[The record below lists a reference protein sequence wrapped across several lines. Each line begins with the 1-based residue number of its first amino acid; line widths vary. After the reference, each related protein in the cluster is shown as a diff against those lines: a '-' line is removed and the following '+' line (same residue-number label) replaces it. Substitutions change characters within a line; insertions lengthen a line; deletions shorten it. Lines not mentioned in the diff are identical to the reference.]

1 MPEPEPELEPE
12 PAPPPSVTLPATQGT
27 STAERFT
34 HKEKLVSVTPT
45 RDRTVNRKLRGIHL
59 FGLYWRGG
67 QILELGGPLAVLLA
81 FLIVGFLAWAVMQCI
96 TEMLCIWPI
105 PGSFSVY
112 VSEFVDP
119 ELGIAVGVAYWYT
132 YSISYAALITTTSA
146 YLHFWVA
153 GEGQNGFYGGVVY
166 FLIPVSMIAMNAVG
180 VQPTA
185 SNIEK
190 DMSLHIA
197 AFAYTGV
204 EIVAASALEVKWP
217 HKDKKDDRVATD
229 FSQRSEQSLLV
240 GKTVKFSSVYISFLA
255 TIAYTVAGTLASS
268 NMHRSD
274 CSLPR
279 LSWLTSSECPEHLRE
294 SKGFT
299 KSVFVAIAKES
310 GIPHLANAFNVFL
323 IFTAIT
329 CACTNLFVSS
339 RSLFGVT
346 TRLDGGPGQPGLLRL
361 LAFFGRTNRNK
372 VPLRAMIFSAAAFWW
387 VPFLELK
394 GGNGVGM
401 FIEILT
407 TMGSVSII
415 IVWGSQCWA
424 FIRYYRCIY
433 RHREALDMEQVA
445 QVRRWNQDANDD
457 YPYRSHGQP
466 FLAFVAL
473 IGCLLIILVSTGA
486 SLWNGF
492 HFKPFLSGYLV
503 IFTFLG
509 SWVILKIVRGA
520 KWSLVDLD
528 NAEKVINKIRNLHD
542 IRVGAT

>member
-1 MPEPEPELEPE
+1 MQ
-12 PAPPPSVTLPATQGT
+12 VFGLP
-27 STAERFT
+27 
-34 HKEKLVSVTPT
+34 KLVFKLTHTVWENPIEFD
-45 RDRTVNRKLRGIHL
+45 RDAAQNWFVS
-59 FGLYWRGG
+59 FWYVCGLE
-67 QILELGGPLAVLLA
+67 QQVH
-81 FLIVGFLAWAVMQCI
+81 VC
-96 TEMLCIWPI
+96 
-105 PGSFSVY
+105 SN
-112 VSEFVDP
+112 D
-119 ELGIAVGVAYWYT
+119 
-132 YSISYAALITTTSA
+132 TS
-146 YLHFWVA
+146 
-153 GEGQNGFYGGVVY
+153 
-166 FLIPVSMIAMNAVG
+166 
-180 VQPTA
+180 
-185 SNIEK
+185 
-190 DMSLHIA
+190 MSLHIA

-372 VPLRAMIFSAAAFWW
+372 VPLRAMIFSAVAFWW

-401 FIEILT
+401 
-407 TMGSVSII
+407 VSIN
-415 IVWGSQCWA
+415 
-424 FIRYYRCIY
+424 YYYNMCY
-433 RHREALDMEQVA
+433 
-445 QVRRWNQDANDD
+445 
-457 YPYRSHGQP
+457 
-466 FLAFVAL
+466 
-473 IGCLLIILVSTGA
+473 
-486 SLWNGF
+486 
-492 HFKPFLSGYLV
+492 
-503 IFTFLG
+503 
-509 SWVILKIVRGA
+509 
-520 KWSLVDLD
+520 
-528 NAEKVINKIRNLHD
+528 
-542 IRVGAT
+542 